1 MQPNTPRWP
10 LVAAFATAALAL
22 VVAGCSSPLR
32 NAPTPQQQTPALPPP
47 PAPPVP
53 PSVRIPPVAAPVATP
68 QAPVVTRVISNATT
82 PLAYRRDAASHLY
95 ASNSERIYKGM
106 LQPLLYAIGVLD
118 VDIDRNG
125 QVTAVSWRRA
135 PTHAPEV
142 MDEIVRTVRA
152 AAPYP
157 VPARMGKVTY
167 TDIWLWDKSGK
178 FQLDTLT
185 EGQL

>member
-1 MQPNTPRWP
+1 MKNASNPIRCALWGL
-10 LVAAFATAALAL
+10 LVAALLSACGTARRPAPAPATATAPPPTAGPPAP
-22 VVAGCSSPLR
+22 VA
-32 NAPTPQQQTPALPPP
+32 PP
-47 PAPPVP
+47 PAVSSPA
-53 PSVRIPPVAAPVATP
+53 PSPAPAPAAAS
-68 QAPVVTRVISNATT
+68 ARNISNATT
-82 PLAYRRDAASHLY
+82 PLAYRRDAAGHLY
-95 ASNSERIYKGM
+95 AHNVERIYKGVM
-106 LQPLLYAIGVLD
+106 QPQLYAIGVLD

-125 QVTAVSWRRA
+125 QVTAISWRRA
-135 PTHAPEV
+135 PKHAPEV

>member
-1 MQPNTPRWP
+1 MHIRNLGWP
-10 LVAAFATAALAL
+10 LAGIAAVLAL
-22 VVAGCSSPLR
+22 VVAGCSAPQR
-32 NAPTPQQQTPALPPP
+32 TAPTPQAQTPPHPAPPLPPP
-47 PAPPVP
+47 VAARPAPPVVAEP
-53 PSVRIPPVAAPVATP
+53 QPSVVPR
-68 QAPVVTRVISNATT
+68 VVSNATT
-82 PLAYRRDAASHLY
+82 PLAYRKDAAGHLY
-95 ASNSERIYKGM
+95 AINSERIYKGM
-106 LQPLLYAIGVLD
+106 LQPQLYAIGVLD

-125 QVTAVSWRRA
+125 QVTAISWRRA

-157 VPARMGKVTY
+157 QPARMGKVTY
-167 TDIWLWDKSGK
+167 TDIWLWDKSGR